1 MIKEYEVVSYIDH
14 SKDNPGPGH
23 RDRAKTWFLNRLY
36 GMLEQ
41 ADEHNISSII
51 SWQPHGR
58 SFVIHDN
65 KKLQAI
71 LPNYFKITKTS
82 SFLRQLN
89 IYGLTRIV
97 HGPDAGGYY
106 HERFLRGMRWL
117 AQTITPFKVKG
128 TGIRQKSKPHPD
140 FSSME
145 WVSPGSKL
153 NEPFMTQDSTTSSS
167 GSTIP
172 RSLSVVSN
180 EEERWRAVMPN
191 TPHRGTADGHVS
203 HMVETTSLM
212 EELLHGEPQSCS
224 ENEQHIVDHIDYS
237 KTTADELDWHWE
249 ADEVQS
255 AIYDLVHEPAGIS
268 FDRFL
273 QDLAVESRIQ
283 T

>member
-1 MIKEYEVVSYIDH
+1 MIEDYEVVTYVDH
-14 SKDNPGPGH
+14 SKDTPNPER

-36 GMLEQ
+36 KMLED
-41 ADEHNISSII
+41 ADATSSII

-89 IYGLTRIV
+89 IYGFTRIL
-97 HGPDAGGYY
+97 HGPDGGGYY
-106 HERFLRGMRWL
+106 HERFLHGMRWL

-140 FSSME
+140 FSIME
-145 WVSPGSKL
+145 WVVPALQEDGNDQMPS
-153 NEPFMTQDSTTSSS
+153 STAQEDTNPSM
-167 GSTIP
+167 STIP
-172 RSLSVVSN
+172 RSCSVVSN
-180 EEERWRAVMPN
+180 EDDLWMTSALNMTHPDSTKSN
-191 TPHRGTADGHVS
+191 NFIDTTP
-203 HMVETTSLM
+203 LM
-212 EELLHGEPQSCS
+212 EELVSGVFRNDPLAA
-224 ENEQHIVDHIDYS
+224 IVDHIDYS
-237 KTTADELDWHWE
+237 KIIDESDWHWE

-255 AIYDLVHEPAGIS
+255 AMYDLVHEPAGIS

-273 QDLAVESRIQ
+273 QDLAVEARM
-283 T
+283 